1 MYAAHYGHYNV
12 IKMLIDNGAN
22 VNAQEWVQ
30 GRTALMLA
38 SSCGHT
44 RCLEALV
51 TLGGADINIKDYNG
65 RTASYYAIHS
75 GHGRNKIISKV
86 LKIQPKSKII
96 SRPITKLKHN
106 EIVPV
111 VTITKPKSDSNDNS
125 AKSSKL
131 TEPFTPYMH
140 FPISGSEN
148 ETLSSSPVVS
158 NVSSPNKQ
166 KDSAQNFTPHFHV
179 NISRGGKRRLHLY
192 NNYENGN
199 SIPSKTFRMSEDS
212 NSKDLSKD
220 PLPKN
225 LDQLLTRLDLME
237 YRELFTK
244 NGIDLYCFL
253 TLSESDFENLGIYA
267 IGHRRKLSLAQTR
280 FREFVEISD
289 TQERFFADWLLYERE
304 NLKKENEE
312 LKLKIK
318 QLEALWDT
326 IGPHI

>member
-12 IKMLIDNGAN
+12 IKLLIDNGAN

-51 TLGGADINIKDYNG
+51 TLGGADIDIKDYNG

-86 LKIQPKSKII
+86 LKIQPKNRII
-96 SRPITKLKHN
+96 SRPITKVKRSEPIPTLT
-106 EIVPV
+106 
-111 VTITKPKSDSNDNS
+111 VTKAENDSSNHSFNTPDIID
-125 AKSSKL
+125 
-131 TEPFTPYMH
+131 TFTPYMH
-140 FPISGSEN
+140 FPVSSSDTDG
-148 ETLSSSPVVS
+148 LSSSS
-158 NVSSPNKQ
+158 AKLSIHRTPNEDKG
-166 KDSAQNFTPHFHV
+166 SAQDFTPLFRLD
-179 NISRGGKRRLHLY
+179 IPKGGKRRLHLY
-192 NNYENGN
+192 NNCDSGH
-199 SIPSKTFRMSEDS
+199 SIPSKTFKSCEDS
-212 NSKDLSKD
+212 ASKDILKD
-220 PLPKN
+220 QSQLPKN
-225 LDQLLTRLDLME
+225 LDQLLTRLDLLE

-280 FREFVEISD
+280 FREFVEIND
-289 TQERFFADWLLYERE
+289 TQE
-304 NLKKENEE
+304 
-312 LKLKIK
+312 
-318 QLEALWDT
+318 
-326 IGPHI
+326 